1 MYHYLIFRP
10 DKKETWKIYGQ
21 KQLAGLEKNP
31 AFMTVLAVDQDPEV
45 LEDAGEDS
53 LEHVKFL
60 GPMYWDFDGT
70 DLDVVLD
77 DSRKLVEW
85 LRKKMDVPDEFINV
99 WLSGQKG
106 VHITVPEEIFGVRTP
121 TKLLPWIYKEI
132 ALSIPLDTMDMGV
145 YSAGK
150 GRMWRCEG
158 IPRPGTGT
166 FKVGVTLDELESM
179 DAQQYEVLVATAR
192 PALELRK
199 PDKVLAFPKAE
210 TLMKMAKSTANRKF
224 RAYKDDPGVQEDVLK
239 NIEGIPG
246 CIEKLITEGDCPES
260 NWNQAAMQLAAYIGA
275 KYDRSESKVYDEE
288 LVDPF
293 VRNVENGTRPTVA
306 ERKKHV
312 REQINRAFGGRMK
325 FRMGPL
331 VNTLGAPC
339 GHCVLCRSDLA
350 EGLDAEDGDG
360 TIKYCDDT
368 KIRQTPKGMY
378 MVGENSS
385 RQLTTFTFKAD
396 SELIEMQLHDK
407 GIRELGRAALKGTL
421 TDDTG
426 REFKD
431 FEMPEGA
438 WAGAKDLRRAVEGR
452 GSVAVYST
460 DVEVQKM
467 LRAVLNFSGN
477 DMIKTTKSPVCGII
491 FERKG
496 SNVIPHYVEEGGSFT
511 QTGNDNRYFFS
522 GEGGLSPDLLNE
534 SDPYPDDTELE
545 DTLKAMF
552 NVNVPEVVAA
562 TVGWTVACHF
572 REHIQSSVNQFP
584 LMNLT
589 GGANAGKSSFL
600 FIVLNLSGLDYCETD
615 FVNSETASF
624 YPILRAVSSSS
635 TIPRLVEEMNPTV
648 MGFKKYNQVL
658 GLLKGGWNRA
668 PIPRGYI
675 GSGREV
681 KVSND
686 RVSSPIVYTSEQ
698 PPSISSLLSRTLG
711 ANLAV
716 KTLYEPSYKEAFKVA
731 HKGRRSLHRMGRALV
746 SLAMSM
752 PPDDVMAMYD
762 ANEGYVSD
770 SIGTRP
776 KFSVQTALVGL
787 DLLKKA
793 CEMYEVD
800 VVQEIAD
807 LKAKYIAHL
816 SNTLAEQ
823 VAEKRIT
830 EVDRVLMALDD
841 MATSSDDRS
850 YGLEAG
856 THYWRQGNTLY
867 LVLQSILPRYR
878 RYAKSINENAVITHA
893 QAMSMLLQGENYFI
907 RTEKHPHR
915 PSTTIHVI
923 DLKRLSSKG
932 THLNN
937 FQDGTEAENK

>member
-21 KQLAGLEKNP
+21 KQLAGLERDP
-31 AFMTVLAVDQDPEV
+31 AFITVLAVDQDPEV
-45 LEDAGEDS
+45 LESAGEDP
-53 LEHVKFL
+53 LDHVKFS

-70 DLDVVLD
+70 DLDAVLD
-77 DSRKLVEW
+77 DSRTLVKW
-85 LRKKMDVPDEFINV
+85 LQDHLNIPTDYINI

-106 VHITVPEEIFGVRTP
+106 VHVTVPGEIFGVRAP
-121 TKLLPWIYKEI
+121 TKLLPWIYREI
-132 ALSIPLDTMDMGV
+132 ALSLDLENLDKGV

-158 IPRPGTGT
+158 IPRPGSGT
-166 FKVGVTLDELESM
+166 FKVGITLKELESM
-179 DAQQYEVLVATAR
+179 DAQQYEVLVAAAR
-192 PALELRK
+192 PPLELQI

-210 TLMKMAKSTANRKF
+210 TLMKMAKATANKKY
-224 RAYKDDPGVQEDVLK
+224 RAYKDDPGVQEEVLK
-239 NIEGIPG
+239 AIEGIPG
-246 CIEKLITEGDCPES
+246 CIEKLITVGDCAES

-275 KYDRSESKVYDEE
+275 KYDRSEAKEYDEQ

-293 VRNVENGTRPTVA
+293 VRNVESSSRPTVA

-339 GHCVLCRSDLA
+339 GNCVLCRSDLA
-350 EGLDAEDGDG
+350 EGPELEGE
-360 TIKYCDDT
+360 TNYCDDT
-368 KIRQTPKGMY
+368 KIKQTPKGMY

-385 RQLTTFTFKAD
+385 RQLTTFTFKAEA
-396 SELIEMQLHDK
+396 ELIEMQIHDNGLKEK
-407 GIRELGRAALKGTL
+407 GRSALKGTL

-426 REFKD
+426 KEFRD
-431 FEMPEGA
+431 FEMPESA
-438 WAGAKDLRRAVEGR
+438 WAGAKDLRRAVEGL

-467 LRAVLNFSGN
+467 LRAVLTFSGN
-477 DMIKTTKSPVCGII
+477 DMIRTTKSPVCGII

-496 SNVIPHYVEEGGSFT
+496 NNVIPHYVEEGGSFT

-522 GEGGLSPDLLNE
+522 GDKGLSPNLLSE
-534 SDPYPDDTELE
+534 SDPYSDDEELE
-545 DTLKAMF
+545 ATLKAMLKI
-552 NVNVPEVVAA
+552 NVPEVVAA

-584 LMNLT
+584 LLNLT

-600 FIVLNLSGLDYCETD
+600 FVVLNLSGLDYCETE

-635 TIPRLVEEMNPTV
+635 TIPRLIEEMNPTV

-698 PPSISSLLSRTLG
+698 PPSVSSLLSRTLG
-711 ANLAV
+711 AHLAV
-716 KTLYEPSYKEAFKVA
+716 KTLYEDGYKDAFKVA
-731 HKGRRSLHRMGRALV
+731 HRGRRSLHRMGRALV
-746 SLAMSM
+746 SMAMNT
-752 PPDDVMAMYD
+752 PPDDIMAMYD
-762 ANEGYVSD
+762 ANEGFVSD

-800 VVQEIAD
+800 AVSEIED
-807 LKAKYIAHL
+807 IKAKYIEHL
-816 SNTLAEQ
+816 TKTLAEQ

-830 EVDRVLMALDD
+830 EVDRVLMAMDD
-841 MATSSDDRS
+841 MAASPDDRG

-856 THYWRQGNTLY
+856 THYWREGNTLY
-867 LVLQSILPRYR
+867 LTLQSILPRYR

-893 QAMSMLLQGENYFI
+893 QAMSMLLQGENYFL
-907 RTEKHPHR
+907 RTEKHPHK
-915 PSTTIHVI
+915 PSVTVHVI
-923 DLKRLSSKG
+923 DLKRLNSKG
-932 THLNN
+932 TYLSN
-937 FQDGTEAENK
+937 FADGTEAENE